1 MEGEA
6 AVKVHR
12 HEVVMTGLCKTRFV
26 GLHLG
31 FADSAMGS
39 LHLLT
44 SGSES
49 SQIQRRQCT
58 CERLPGR
65 SVRKLKHVHS
75 V

>member
-1 MEGEA
+1 MEGQA

-44 SGSES
+44 SGVSKQPNTEEFT
-49 SQIQRRQCT
+49 Q
-58 CERLPGR
+58 
-65 SVRKLKHVHS
+65 
-75 V
+75 